1 MTFKVNLRGIILIQK
16 APSKLFDMLL
26 NISLDLRVNKV
37 NKSLRSCQN
46 FYIKSIYNTK
56 VFNLS
61 LMLVLGFL

>member
-1 MTFKVNLRGIILIQK
+1 MTFKVDLRGIILIQK

-26 NISLDLRVNKV
+26 NIPLDLRVNKV
-37 NKSLRSCQN
+37 NKSLRCQN

-61 LMLVLGFL
+61 LVLILGFL